1 MITPYITDAGYGNL
15 QAKIVS
21 CRARAGVFLVA
32 DPAFR
37 QTFVWAGAIIGFT
50 AFTYFAVPETKGLR
64 FAALFPFIA
73 MPFLT
78 SPFDV

>member
-32 DPAFR
+32 DPAL
-37 QTFVWAGAIIGFT
+37 AD
-50 AFTYFAVPETKGLR
+50 LR
-64 FAALFPFIA
+64 LGGCDYWIHSLHLLRRPR
-73 MPFLT
+73 
-78 SPFDV
+78 D